1 MSSPY
6 TGPSSPTTILS
17 LPAEL
22 LESIIVSSSHL
33 DGPSA
38 IVSLSK
44 AKSTFYELIYK
55 SPDSH
60 LWREVFLSQF
70 DDPRK
75 LGSLL
80 GVDASVDWEG
90 EYKQRIKAK
99 NHIKAHL
106 DDPLSVSDDFDLEA
120 SNLAPLVPMVLAA
133 PSIPS
138 SSIDTFSTIS
148 EPICPWPPLS
158 REAVISSS
166 LNSGWLDGALSHGY
180 PANAVSRFLL
190 FQPKLDEQTNPRDR
204 ETWDQ
209 SSTGQAFHHILLLFG
224 FKCAPNFKFWRTKG
238 LTRDSLVEKIT
249 RRRTRFATTEEDE
262 TQVKDKGKG
271 KAKARDIEEI
281 TFDNVIQMKMAR
293 NAAKLRVYNM
303 KFPDPQRC
311 WGPFMPIP
319 SLEPRKPANGPEL
332 LPIFRNG
339 SPQILAFGPLIG
351 LGEDSILEFN
361 ARIDEDDED
370 DPNDTDYEDREDNAD
385 EDENDDPNRPP
396 PYLPLFLLNQA
407 LAGGDPD
414 EERHPTFIFPPFPHE
429 LKPDWSFLASARVL
443 IEANVRDRAHVVHS
457 DPRDREAFLEAMEAL
472 KNLDHLRMGG
482 APGFEWDKWRR
493 LNGKAEEAEEMD
505 LTVDDKGKGKEASDD
520 EVDGWDWA
528 GVTGE
533 WRRIVCWMDYHGL
546 IHHNGRETAISHLSE
561 STNMVVE
568 TIRVMP
574 MSLRVSGYSK
584 PPTPPPDYHGS
595 GDNPLSSLVYTL
607 PIIRVEGE
615 SRGSDLDDGAHRQI
629 RGTVRMIGDGAVR
642 WSLTSS
648 EAGIQDPEWV
658 TESVQIGQVGS
669 AMGMIGMWTGV
680 DHARS
685 DPIGPCWAWKISS
698 PYFDDVPARRGTY

>member
-22 LESIIVSSSHL
+22 LESIIISSSHV

-38 IVSLSK
+38 IVSLSN

-60 LWREVFLSQF
+60 LWREIFLAQF

-75 LGSLL
+75 LGSLV
-80 GVDASVDWEG
+80 GVEVSVDWARG
-90 EYKQRIKAK
+90 YKQRIKAR

-106 DDPLSVSDDFDLEA
+106 DDPLSVPNNFDLEIFSA
-120 SNLAPLVPMVLAA
+120 LSPMVLAA

-138 SSIDTFSTIS
+138 SSIDTFTTIS

-166 LNSGWLDGALSHGY
+166 LNSNWLDDVLSHGY
-180 PANAVSRFLL
+180 PADAVSRFLL
-190 FQPKLDEQTNPRDR
+190 FQPKLDEGTNSQDG
-204 ETWDQ
+204 EMWDQ
-209 SSTGQAFHHILLLFG
+209 SSTGQAFHHIFLHFG
-224 FKCAPNFKFWRTKG
+224 FKCAPNFKFWRMQG
-238 LTRDSLVEKIT
+238 LPEEDLMEKIT
-249 RRRTRFATTEEDE
+249 RRRTRAATAVEDE
-262 TQVKDKGKG
+262 TQSKDKGKG

-281 TFDNVIQMKMAR
+281 TLNDVTQMKMAR

-303 KFPDPQRC
+303 KYPDPQRC
-311 WGPFMPIP
+311 WGPFMPMP
-319 SLEPRKPANGPEL
+319 SLEPRKSSNDSTL
-332 LPIFRNG
+332 LPIFRNA
-339 SPQILAFGPLIG
+339 SLQILAFGSLIG
-351 LGEDSILEFN
+351 YGEDGTLEFN
-361 ARIDEDDED
+361 ARLDEDDED
-370 DPNDTDYEDREDNAD
+370 DPNDVDYEEREDDND

-396 PYLPLFLLNQA
+396 PHLPLFLLDQA

-429 LKPDWSFLASARVL
+429 VKPDWSFLASARVL
-443 IEANVRDRAHVVHS
+443 VEANVRDRAHVVHS
-457 DPRDREAFLEAMEAL
+457 DPEDKEEFLEAMEAL

-493 LNGKAEEAEEMD
+493 LNGEAEEAGEMD
-505 LTVDDKGKGKEASDD
+505 LTVDDKGKEGSED

-546 IHHNGRETAISHLSE
+546 IYHNRRRETTISRLSE
-561 STNMVVE
+561 SANMVAE

-584 PPTPPPDYHGS
+584 PPTPPPGYQGS
-595 GDNPLSSLVYTL
+595 SDNPLSSLVYTL
-607 PIIRVEGE
+607 PIILVEGE
-615 SRGSDLDDGAHRQI
+615 SRGSDLDDAAHRQI
-629 RGTVRMIGDGAVR
+629 KGTVRMIGDGAVR

-685 DPIGPCWAWKISS
+685 DPIGPCWAWKISD
-698 PYFDDVPARRGTY
+698 P

>member
-22 LESIIVSSSHL
+22 LESIIISSSHV

-60 LWREVFLSQF
+60 LWREIFLAEF

-75 LGSLL
+75 LGSLV
-80 GVDASVDWEG
+80 GVEVFVDWAT
-90 EYKQRIKAK
+90 EYRQRIKAR
-99 NHIKAHL
+99 NHLKAHL
-106 DDPLSVSDDFDLEA
+106 NDPLSVPSTFDLEIFSA
-120 SNLAPLVPMVLAA
+120 LAPMVLAA

-138 SSIDTFSTIS
+138 SFVDTFATIC

-158 REAVISSS
+158 REAVTSTSF
-166 LNSGWLDGALSHGY
+166 NSNWLDDVLSQGY
-180 PANAVSRFLL
+180 PADAVSRFLF
-190 FQPKLDEQTNPRDR
+190 FQPTLDEGTNSQDG

-209 SSTGQAFHHILLLFG
+209 SSTGQAFHYIVLHFG
-224 FKCAPNFKFWRTKG
+224 FKCASNFKFWRMQG
-238 LTRDSLVEKIT
+238 LPEEGMMEKIT
-249 RRRTRFATTEEDE
+249 KRRTRAATAMEDE
-262 TQVKDKGKG
+262 TQRKDKGKG

-281 TFDNVIQMKMAR
+281 TLNDVTQMKMAR
-293 NAAKLRVYNM
+293 NAAKLRIYNM
-303 KFPDPQRC
+303 KYPDPQRC
-311 WGPFMPIP
+311 WGPFMPMP
-319 SLEPRKPANGPEL
+319 SLEPRKPSNDNAL
-332 LPIFRNG
+332 LPIFRNA
-339 SPQILAFGPLIG
+339 SLQILAFGSLIG
-351 LGEDSILEFN
+351 YGEDGTMEFN
-361 ARIDEDDED
+361 ARFDEDDED
-370 DPNDTDYEDREDNAD
+370 DPDYEEHEDNAD
-385 EDENDDPNRPP
+385 EDESDDPNRPP
-396 PYLPLFLLNQA
+396 PHLPLFLLDQA

-429 LKPDWSFLASARVL
+429 VKPDWGFLASARVL
-443 IEANVRDRAHVVHS
+443 VEANVRDRAHVVHP
-457 DPRDREAFLEAMEAL
+457 DPDDKEQFLEAMEAL

-493 LNGKAEEAEEMD
+493 LNGEVEEAGEID
-505 LTVDDKGKGKEASDD
+505 LTVDDKGKEGGED

-546 IHHNGRETAISHLSE
+546 IYHNRRRETTISHLSE
-561 STNMVVE
+561 STNMVAE

-584 PPTPPPDYHGS
+584 PPTPPPSYQGS
-595 GDNPLSSLVYTL
+595 SDDPLSSLVYTL
-607 PIIRVEGE
+607 PIIHVEGE
-615 SRGSDLDDGAHRQI
+615 SRGSDLDDAAHRQI

-680 DHARS
+680 DHSRS
-685 DPIGPCWAWKISS
+685 DPIGPCWAWKVSS
-698 PYFDDVPARRGTY
+698 P

>member
-6 TGPSSPTTILS
+6 TGPSSSTPILS

-22 LESIIVSSSHL
+22 LESIIISSSHL
-33 DGPSA
+33 DGSSA
-38 IVSLSK
+38 IASLSK

-60 LWREVFLSQF
+60 LWREIFLAQF

-75 LGSLL
+75 LGSLV
-80 GVDASVDWEG
+80 GVDVSVDWERG
-90 EYKQRIKAK
+90 YKQRIRAK
-99 NHIKAHL
+99 NYIKAHL
-106 DDPLSVSDDFDLEA
+106 DDPLSVPNDFDLEIFSA
-120 SNLAPLVPMVLAA
+120 LVPMVLAA

-158 REAVISSS
+158 REAVTSSS
-166 LNSGWLDGALSHGY
+166 LNSSWLDNVLSHGY

-190 FQPKLDEQTNPRDR
+190 FQPKLDEEANSRYE

-209 SSTGQAFHHILLLFG
+209 SSIGQAFHHIFLLFG

-238 LTRDSLVEKIT
+238 LTKDDLMEKIT
-249 RRRTRFATTEEDE
+249 RRRTRAATAEEEE

-281 TFDNVIQMKMAR
+281 ALNDVTQMKMAR

-311 WGPFMPIP
+311 WGPFMPMP
-319 SLEPRKPANGPEL
+319 SIEPRKLANGPAL
-332 LPIFRNG
+332 LPIFRNA
-339 SPQILAFGPLIG
+339 SLQILAFGSLIG
-351 LGEDSILEFN
+351 YGEDGTLEFN
-361 ARIDEDDED
+361 ARLEEDDED
-370 DPNDTDYEDREDNAD
+370 DPDDADYEEHGDNAN

-396 PYLPLFLLNQA
+396 PHLPLFLLDQA

-443 IEANVRDRAHVVHS
+443 IETNVRDRAHVVHS
-457 DPRDREAFLEAMEAL
+457 DPEDKEQFLEAMEAL

-482 APGFEWDKWRR
+482 APGFEWDKWRQ
-493 LNGKAEEAEEMD
+493 LNGEAEETEEMD
-505 LTVDDKGKGKEASDD
+505 LTVDEKGKGKEAGDD

-546 IHHNGRETAISHLSE
+546 IYHNRRRETTISHLSE
-561 STNMVVE
+561 STTMVAE

-574 MSLRVSGYSK
+574 LSLRVSGYSK
-584 PPTPPPDYHGS
+584 PPAPPPDYQGS
-595 GDNPLSSLVYTL
+595 SDNPLSSLVYTL
-607 PIIRVEGE
+607 PIIHVEGE
-615 SRGSDLDDGAHRQI
+615 SRGSDLDDAAHRQI

-642 WSLTSS
+642 WSL
-648 EAGIQDPEWV
+648 
-658 TESVQIGQVGS
+658 VG
-669 AMGMIGMWTGV
+669 
-680 DHARS
+680 
-685 DPIGPCWAWKISS
+685 PLLL
-698 PYFDDVPARRGTY
+698 